1 MTIKFIKSYSPYHSG
16 DRAGFNSDKEK
27 ELVDKGIARFVG
39 DKAMKKPVKDKM
51 VKGSV
56 DKAKEYEC
64 EYCGRVF
71 DSPQGKA
78 AHQRFCEEKSDK

>member
-39 DKAMKKPVKDKM
+39 EKAVKKPTKDKM
-51 VKGSV
+51 VRNSV
-56 DKAKEYEC
+56 NKSYEC
-64 EYCGRVF
+64 EYCGRIF
-71 DSPQGKA
+71 DSPQAKG
-78 AHQRFCEEKSDK
+78 AHQRFCKEKSDE

>member
-16 DRAGFNSDKEK
+16 DRAGFNSDKEQ
-27 ELVDKGIARFVG
+27 ELVNKGIARFVG

-51 VKGSV
+51 VRNSV
-56 DKAKEYEC
+56 SKKKEYEC

-71 DSPQGKA
+71 DSPQAKG
-78 AHQRFCEEKSDK
+78 AHQRFCKEKSDE